1 MTSTNYTSISY
12 LEETTP
18 GTIETVGSFQIL
30 PTTGGAPTGNLTT
43 AMSEVIRRDRMT
55 DDLIVVDSDV
65 SGSMNFEMSYAPYKP
80 ILTSLMR
87 NTANVTNLSGTDIA
101 ADNTGS
107 QFTSSTTDFSSILVG
122 EFIKIGGFAT
132 DDANNTVYKVTS
144 VAASA
149 LGVSPAPNSDEAA
162 GDTVTVAGLNIR
174 NGASVSETY
183 SFLKLIEGIT
193 NPAYF
198 YYSGCVVNKATLNFE
213 MAAILKGSFDIVG
226 RSETVTETAINSNA
240 LTDVPNYDLMNSV
253 DSITDIDI
261 QGLSSSTCFQKMDL
275 TIDNKTEAAKC
286 IGTLG
291 AKAHSDFSLEIKGSI
306 DMYFDD
312 IIAYT
317 KYKNSESF
325 SVAVILKDASNNY
338 FVVYMPKCKFDQL
351 DTPIDGKDN
360 FQMLSGSFTALRD
373 TTTNMMLQMTFID
386 GV

>member
-43 AMSEVIRRDRMT
+43 ATSEVIRRDRMT

-65 SGSMNFEMSYAPYKP
+65 NGSMNFEMSYAPYKP

-87 NTANVTNLSGTDIA
+87 NTSNDTDLTGTDVA

-107 QFTSSTTDFSSILVG
+107 QFTSSTTDFSNIKVG
-122 EFIKIGGFAT
+122 EYVLVSGFT
-132 DDANNTVYKVTS
+132 DTTINTVYKVTS

-149 LGVSPAPNSDEAA
+149 LGVTPAPAVDEAA
-162 GDTVTVAGLNIR
+162 GNSVGVKGSNIR

-198 YYSGCVVNKATLNFE
+198 YYSGCIVNKASLNFE
-213 MAAILKGSFDIVG
+213 MAAVLKGTFDIVG
-226 RSETVTETAINSNA
+226 REETVTETAINVNA
-240 LTDVPNYDLMNSV
+240 LTDVPSYDLMNSV
-253 DSITDIDI
+253 SSITDIDI

-275 TIDNKTEAAKC
+275 TIDNKSEAAKC

-291 AKAHSDFSLEIKGSI
+291 AKGHSDFSLEVKGSI
-306 DMYFDD
+306 DLYFDD
-312 IIAYT
+312 IVAYS

-325 SVAVILKDASNNY
+325 SVAVVLKDASNNY
-338 FVVYMPKCKFDQL
+338 LIVYMPKCKFEEL
-351 DTPIDGKDN
+351 DPPIDGKDS
-360 FQMLSGSFTALRD
+360 FLMLSGSFIALRD
-373 TTTNMMLQMTFID
+373 SATNMMIQMTFIP
-386 GV
+386 GA